1 MKHKAKKGVLSR
13 TNVRAELPFHLFYY
27 VLLGFQILQSQLVGG
42 VAVALPI
49 QDSLIFKSA
58 SRFTASGSENLASFM
73 RLPRISTL

>member
-1 MKHKAKKGVLSR
+1 MSGQSSLLRLSYCALAAFR
-13 TNVRAELPFHLFYY
+13 
-27 VLLGFQILQSQLVGG
+27 LLQVPLDGG
-42 VAVALPI
+42 VAVALPV